1 MLVKIP
7 GTTFVRDTKTMA
19 LINTDLAGL
28 EEYRMKSKLLNNQK
42 QEINNIKSDINELK
56 DDIGEIKK
64 LMLQLLGKEG
74 SNG

>member
-42 QEINNIKSDINELK
+42 QEINNVKEELNEVK
-56 DDIGEIKK
+56 GEIKEIK
-64 LMLQLLGKEG
+64 GLLLQLLGNN
-74 SNG
+74 NGQ